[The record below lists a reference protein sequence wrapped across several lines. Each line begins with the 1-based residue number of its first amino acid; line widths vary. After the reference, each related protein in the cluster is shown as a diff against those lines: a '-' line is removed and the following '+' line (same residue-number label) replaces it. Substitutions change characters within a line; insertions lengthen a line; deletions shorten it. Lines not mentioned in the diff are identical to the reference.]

1 MMRSQ
6 AAAVAK
12 RNPEQTKERI
22 LAAAIDVFAA
32 QGLSGARVDAIA
44 ERAGA
49 NKRMIYHYFG
59 NKDQLFIHVLEAVYG
74 HIRSH
79 ERELHLDDLDPEA
92 AMRELVHYTFDYFL
106 DNPHFIKLLN
116 TENLYEAAHLKT
128 LPAIRDMHMPLTA
141 QIKAIL
147 DRGAAAGVFRKGVD
161 PVQLYISIAGVG
173 YFYHSNVYTLSTIFG
188 RPLGAKD
195 AIDERRAHVIDMIL
209 GYLHADENSAD

>member
-1 MMRSQ
+1 M
-6 AAAVAK
+6 AK
-12 RNPEQTKERI
+12 RNPEDTKERI
-22 LAAAIDVFAA
+22 LAAAIDVFSR
-32 QGLSGARVDAIA
+32 QGLGGARVDAIA

-92 AMRELVHYTFDYFL
+92 AMRELVRYTFDYFL
-106 DNPHFIKLLN
+106 ENPHFIRLLN
-116 TENLYEAAHLKT
+116 NENLYEAEHLKQ
-128 LPAIRDMHMPLTA
+128 LPSIRDMHTPLTG

-147 DRGAAAGVFRKGVD
+147 DRGVRAGVFRSGVD

-173 YFYHSNVYTLSTIFG
+173 YFYHSNVHTLSTIFG

-195 AIDERRAHVIDMIL
+195 AIDERRRHVIDVML
-209 GYLHADENSAD
+209 GYLRAAGR